1 MEVIAPVACP
11 YTLLIFKTR
20 VFYLKNSIRMRIFSF
35 SLNCFKLTSIAI
47 INKIPSYA

>member
-1 MEVIAPVACP
+1 MEVIAPVTCP

-20 VFYLKNSIRMRIFSF
+20 VSSEKIHKNESSSF
-35 SLNCFKLTSIAI
+35 SLKCFKLTSIAI